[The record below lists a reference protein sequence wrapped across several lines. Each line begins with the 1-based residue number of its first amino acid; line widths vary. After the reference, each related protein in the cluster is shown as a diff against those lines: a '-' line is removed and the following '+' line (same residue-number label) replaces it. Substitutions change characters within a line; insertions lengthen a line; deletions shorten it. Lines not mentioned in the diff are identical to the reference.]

1 MFVHR
6 LEEAVHFTH
15 NDTASFFMPRKTY
28 AAPLFPLTFS
38 GKTLILVSAIQPIYI
53 PLRSSN
59 PVIYMKQS
67 LEIAIIDANTLSAI
81 GLRELIIRM
90 MPFAVIRTFDAFE
103 SFMRDTPDMY
113 VHYFISSQ
121 TLLEHTAFFL
131 ERKNK
136 TIVLT
141 NGITG
146 ITQSS
151 HFHTLNIF
159 QNEESM
165 IRSLLQLQQS
175 AHAHGKHLPAGS
187 PYTSQHSTTA
197 DPNGLSFREIE
208 VLVQIVSGLT
218 NKEIADRLHIGITT
232 VISHRKNIMEK
243 LNVHSVSGLTIYAV
257 MNGYIE
263 ADRI

>member
-1 MFVHR
+1 MEHR
-6 LEEAVHFTH
+6 
-15 NDTASFFMPRKTY
+15 P
-28 AAPLFPLTFS
+28 
-38 GKTLILVSAIQPIYI
+38 
-53 PLRSSN
+53 
-59 PVIYMKQS
+59 
-67 LEIAIIDANTLSAI
+67 EIAIIEPNTLSAI
-81 GLRELIIRM
+81 GLRGLIEHM
-90 MPFAVIRTFDAFE
+90 MPFAIVRTFSSFE
-103 SFMRDTPDMY
+103 SFVRDTPDMY

-121 TLLEHTAFFL
+121 TLLEHNTFFI

-141 NGITG
+141 NGISG
-146 ITQSS
+146 IPKSS

-159 QNEESM
+159 QSEENM

-175 AHAHGKHLPAGS
+175 AHAHGRHLPDEARKTFS
-187 PYTSQHSTTA
+187 PA
-197 DPNGLSFREIE
+197 LPEDPNGLSNREIE

-218 NKEIADRLHIGITT
+218 NKEIADRLNISTTT

>member
-1 MFVHR
+1 
-6 LEEAVHFTH
+6 
-15 NDTASFFMPRKTY
+15 
-28 AAPLFPLTFS
+28 
-38 GKTLILVSAIQPIYI
+38 
-53 PLRSSN
+53 
-59 PVIYMKQS
+59 MKQMP
-67 LEIAIIDANTLSAI
+67 EIAIIDANTLSSI
-81 GLRELIIRM
+81 GLRDLIERM
-90 MPFAVIRTFDAFE
+90 MPFAVVRTFNVFEAFI
-103 SFMRDTPDMY
+103 RDTPDMY

-121 TLLEHTAFFL
+121 ILLEHNAFFI
-131 ERKNK
+131 ERKHK

-146 ITQSS
+146 IPQSS

-175 AHAHGKHLPAGS
+175 AHAHGQHLPNRRQDNTS
-187 PYTSQHSTTA
+187 PSPQP
-197 DPNGLSFREIE
+197 DPNGLSTREIE
-208 VLVQIVSGLT
+208 VLVQVVSGLT
-218 NKEIADRLHIGITT
+218 NKEIAERLNISTTT

-243 LNVHSVSGLTIYAV
+243 LNVRSVSGLTIYAV